1 MTEVF
6 KTEVDEFDLH
16 ELLDRV
22 HVVSCLFDD
31 IVIEHHA
38 ARQLPEFKQAIAR
51 VEDALGDLYMA
62 VGRRRYQNEIVKAK
76 EEL

>member
-6 KTEVDEFDLH
+6 KMEIDEFDLH

-31 IVIEHHA
+31 VVIEHHA
-38 ARQLPEFKQAIAR
+38 ARNVEEFKHHIAR
-51 VEDALGDLYMA
+51 VEDALSDLYQV
-62 VGRRRYQNEIVKAK
+62 VGRRRYQNEIVKAR

>member
-6 KTEVDEFDLH
+6 KVEIDEFDLH

-31 IVIEHHA
+31 VVIEHHA
-38 ARQLPEFKQAIAR
+38 ARNIEEFKQPIAR
-51 VEDALGDLYMA
+51 VEDALSELYQ
-62 VGRRRYQNEIVKAK
+62 VIGRRRYQDEIVKSK
-76 EEL
+76 ED